1 MIEMGV
7 PFMFSERIK
16 RLRKQKGATQSDIAN
31 LVGVTYQAV
40 GKWERGIATPDYEA
54 LVKLA
59 GYFGVSTDYLLGRDA
74 APVGTGSQT
83 PSAAPKSGAKEADE
97 HLSQKKEYIELHR
110 LVDQLSHSD
119 VEELLNTARFKKNKA
134 ERIREHVD
142 DPDDF

>member
-1 MIEMGV
+1 
-7 PFMFSERIK
+7 MFSGKIRE
-16 RLRKQKGATQSDIAN
+16 LRTSKGISQVELAN
-31 LVGVTYQAV
+31 HLGVAQQTV
-40 GKWERGIATPDYEA
+40 GKWEKNIAMPGVDTLEA
-54 LVKLA
+54 VA
-59 GYFGVSTDYLLGRDA
+59 DYFGVSTDYLLGRDA

-97 HLSQKKEYIELHR
+97 QLSQKKEYIELHR

-134 ERIREHVD
+134 EKTREHVD

>member
-1 MIEMGV
+1 
-7 PFMFSERIK
+7 MFSGKIRE
-16 RLRKQKGATQSDIAN
+16 LRTSKGISQVELAN
-31 LVGVTYQAV
+31 HLGVAQQTV
-40 GKWERGIATPDYEA
+40 GKWEKNIAMPGVDTLEA
-54 LVKLA
+54 VA
-59 GYFGVSTDYLLGRDA
+59 DYFGVSTDYLLGRDA

-97 HLSQKKEYIELHR
+97 QLSQKKEYIELHR

-134 ERIREHVD
+134 EKIREHVD